1 MTYVHSTEM
10 NTMPHLMSPRLLGAY
25 AYAVR
30 KTSWRRVG
38 TQISGRHGSGWG
50 EELS

>member
-1 MTYVHSTEM
+1 MSYVHGTEM
-10 NTMPHLMSPRLLGAY
+10 NTMPQLMCPRLRGAY

-30 KTSWRRVG
+30 KTSWREVG
-38 TQISGRHGSGWG
+38 TRIFARHGSGWG